1 MASKMA
7 SWNWAVAKTELS
19 VGSGFS
25 WGLLLGGRAWKKETF
40 PKCFFVNLVGDE
52 KSCQGALYYVENK
65 GVIKARGRN
74 RTSE

>member
-1 MASKMA
+1 MGLVQGFNMA
-7 SWNWAVAKTELS
+7 
-19 VGSGFS
+19 
-25 WGLLLGGRAWKKETF
+25 KKETF
-40 PKCFFVNLVGDE
+40 QKCFFVNLVGDE

>member
-1 MASKMA
+1 MA
-7 SWNWAVAKTELS
+7 SWNWALATTELS

-52 KSCQGALYYVENK
+52 KSCQRALYYFENK
-65 GVIKARGRN
+65 GVIRARSRN